1 MNVKTPATATA
12 MALVL
17 GLAGPFPAGAQE
29 RPACTV
35 DVDLPCV
42 TDTGAVVETRE
53 ELDIY
58 LERLP
63 AEAEQATGEAGAV
76 EASSDADAAAE
87 LPQCAEGAAV
97 PCVTAEG
104 AVVETEVELDSY
116 LDAVPGEAEAEAEPE
131 AETTEPEAEAP
142 ATEEPEAA
150 AEPEPEAPAEEAAP
164 EAAATAPEEPE
175 EPVAA
180 DEAPPAEAAPEAAE
194 QAEAPA
200 AEEQPAAE
208 EDPPAAAEAPEPRPA
223 EADMVGG
230 EAEEAQAGAEAA
242 TAEVE
247 DQTTVED
254 DIPVVESEVPAA
266 AAAAEETAASGE
278 VEETTVTEETARS
291 ATEEF
296 ETAIGEEPAPAT
308 EDDEDDGLSTLQR
321 VIAAGLAGAAL
332 GALTGDGGEVVANTG
347 DRLVVRD
354 GEGDLRVLRDENALL
369 RQPGARVRTET
380 FDDGSTRTT
389 VIREDGSEIVTI
401 RAADGRVLRRTRI
414 LPDGERIV
422 LFDDTRETAPVDVA
436 TLPAPAR
443 DAVDYTGD
451 ETALRAA
458 LAAAMAQD
466 VGRSFSLRQIRE
478 IRAVRELA
486 PEIEIDAITFATGS
500 AAIRPTQA
508 EELAVLGRTLAA
520 MIDENPGEVF
530 LVEGHTDAVG
540 DATYNLALSD
550 RRAETVAL
558 ALTEFFDVPPENLVV
573 QGYGESDLKIPT
585 EGAEVENRR
594 ANVRRIT
601 PLLGTETAS
610 LR

>member
-1 MNVKTPATATA
+1 V
-12 MALVL
+12 
-17 GLAGPFPAGAQE
+17 
-29 RPACTV
+29 
-35 DVDLPCV
+35 
-42 TDTGAVVETRE
+42 
-53 ELDIY
+53 
-58 LERLP
+58 
-63 AEAEQATGEAGAV
+63 
-76 EASSDADAAAE
+76 
-87 LPQCAEGAAV
+87 
-97 PCVTAEG
+97 
-104 AVVETEVELDSY
+104 
-116 LDAVPGEAEAEAEPE
+116 
-131 AETTEPEAEAP
+131 
-142 ATEEPEAA
+142 
-150 AEPEPEAPAEEAAP
+150 
-164 EAAATAPEEPE
+164 
-175 EPVAA
+175 
-180 DEAPPAEAAPEAAE
+180 
-194 QAEAPA
+194 
-200 AEEQPAAE
+200 
-208 EDPPAAAEAPEPRPA
+208 PPAAAEAPAPRPA
-223 EADMVGG
+223 EAEEGG
-230 EAEEAQAGAEAA
+230 AEAQAAQEPAAETEAAPSQAEAPS
-242 TAEVE
+242 
-247 DQTTVED
+247 TVED

-266 AAAAEETAASGE
+266 AAAEETAATGE

-296 ETAIGEEPAPAT
+296 ETAIGEAPAPAAT
-308 EDDEDDGLSTLQR
+308 EDDDDDGLSTLQR

-354 GEGDLRVLRDENALL
+354 GAGDLRVLRDENALL

-414 LPDGERIV
+414 LSDGERVV
-422 LFDDTRETAPVDVA
+422 LFDDTRASAPVDVA

-443 DAVDYTGD
+443 EAVDYTGD
-451 ETALRAA
+451 EAALRAA

-466 VGRSFSLRQIRE
+466 VGRSFSLAQIRE

-486 PEIEIDAITFATGS
+486 PEIEIDAITFPTGS
-500 AAIRPTQA
+500 AAIRPDQA
-508 EELAVLGRTLAA
+508 EELAVLGRTLVA
-520 MIDENPGEVF
+520 MIEENPGEVF

-558 ALTEFFDVPPENLVV
+558 ALSEFFGVPPENLVV

-585 EGAEVENRR
+585 EGPEVANRR

-601 PLLGTETAS
+601 PLLGEATAS